1 LNYRSKGVAAQAEI
15 KGSRGCGATPQS
27 LGQPRGRQLSGLG
40 DYPELKDKERE
51 DQRANTK
58 EQCVRSYNAEHL
70 MEHFDTPNR
79 YTRPKLGLEAALS
92 PARLSPS
99 VGRKA

>member
-1 LNYRSKGVAAQAEI
+1 MRGHTAVARSAEMPPTPGV
-15 KGSRGCGATPQS
+15 
-27 LGQPRGRQLSGLG
+27 G

-79 YTRPKLGLEAALS
+79 YTRPKLGLEAALF